1 MKLQD
6 KVAIITGASRGMGE
20 EIAYNFS
27 REGAKLILSGRNE
40 ERGKAVED
48 KIKAEGGEALFQK
61 GDITSYENNQ
71 KLINTCLET
80 YGTLDIIV
88 CSAGLLG
95 LGTLTEISRETWEKT
110 IATNLSSVY
119 YLTSQGI
126 PIMKEKGKGSIVLI
140 GSIAGYK
147 TFPAHPA
154 YCASKGALI
163 QLTKQIALDYGPEIR
178 INLLNPGQVDTPLL
192 QESTKAFP
200 NPDTIINE
208 TIQNIPLKR
217 LGHPK
222 DIAKA
227 VLFLASEDASWITG
241 SSLVIDGGVL
251 CNS

>member
-1 MKLQD
+1 MKLQN
-6 KVAIITGASRGMGE
+6 KVAIITGATRGMGE
-20 EIAYNFS
+20 EIAYTFA

-40 ERGKAVED
+40 ERGNAVQK
-48 KIKAEGGEALFQK
+48 KIREQGGNALFVK
-61 GDITSYENNQ
+61 GDITSYETNQ
-71 KLINTCLET
+71 ALVQTCLDT
-80 YGTLDIIV
+80 YGTVDILV

-95 LGTLTEISRETWEKT
+95 LGKLTELLQETWEKT
-110 IATNLSSVY
+110 IATNLSAVY

-126 PIMKEKGKGSIVLI
+126 PVMKKKGKGSIVII

-200 NPDTIINE
+200 NPDTIIEE

-217 LGHPK
+217 LGLPE

-227 VLFLASEDASWITG
+227 ALFLASDDASWITG
-241 SSLVIDGGVL
+241 SNLVVDGGVL